1 METAV
6 VAVSLPLLPHF
17 SIFRFLT
24 VTGENEGRGLWEL
37 RGGGGQGQKRDRSG
51 WKTWVTEGWREGACR
66 GGFLQ
71 PGKKSL
77 CAFAAPLSVIVAV
90 ECTRKV
96 LINYLSDSDTNFLPE
111 ASF

>member
-1 METAV
+1 MGIARRRRTRTEKGQIWMEDLGNRGMERRS
-6 VAVSLPLLPHF
+6 VS
-17 SIFRFLT
+17 
-24 VTGENEGRGLWEL
+24 
-37 RGGGGQGQKRDRSG
+37 
-51 WKTWVTEGWREGACR
+51 